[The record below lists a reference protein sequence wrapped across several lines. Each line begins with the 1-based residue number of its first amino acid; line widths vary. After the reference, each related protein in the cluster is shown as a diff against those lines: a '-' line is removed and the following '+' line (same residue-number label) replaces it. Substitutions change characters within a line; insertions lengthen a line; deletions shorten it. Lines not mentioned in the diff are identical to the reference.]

1 MVRKVLEAYPKANFR
16 VALRNHE
23 LRLQRWPVLP
33 LIGSRVLRVKA
44 TSEEGSQ
51 EKTPLPAS
59 NVEELLVIPGTA
71 TMTAILPWELFK

>member
-1 MVRKVLEAYPKANFR
+1 M
-16 VALRNHE
+16 
-23 LRLQRWPVLP
+23 LP

-44 TSEEGSQ
+44 TSEEGLQ